1 MQSGPGFIPTF
12 LYYFVGTTFIVVFV
26 VSKGLDNPELIDTFG
41 NPFRVGI
48 LFGLLAGGVGAYFNS
63 HNQVELPIKNRG
75 AFLAKLK
82 EVMTALGYTEV
93 SEVEQVKVYER
104 SGASKFFSSK
114 LFVELDTKTATVS
127 GRASSIR
134 AVQKRLEQS

>member
-26 VSKGLDNPELIDTFG
+26 VSQGFNNPELIDTLG

-48 LFGLLAGGVGAYFNS
+48 WFGLLAGGLGAYFNS
-63 HNQVELPIKNRG
+63 HNQIELPIKNRG

-82 EVMTALGYTEV
+82 ETMTALGYVEA
-93 SEVEQVKVYER
+93 SEIDQVKIYER

-114 LFVELDTKTATVS
+114 LFVELEAKTARIS
-127 GRASSIR
+127 GRASSVR
-134 AVQKRLEQS
+134 ALQKHLEPS